1 MQHRELIVAVHA
13 QFLSEFDNSAFIY
26 DEYEC
31 RPMMYAC
38 VNCFSTLYRRHDL
51 TFICVEIAV
60 KI

>member
-1 MQHRELIVAVHA
+1 MQRRELIVAVHA
-13 QFLSEFDNSAFIY
+13 QFLSAFIY

-38 VNCFSTLYRRHDL
+38 VNCFLTLYRRHDL